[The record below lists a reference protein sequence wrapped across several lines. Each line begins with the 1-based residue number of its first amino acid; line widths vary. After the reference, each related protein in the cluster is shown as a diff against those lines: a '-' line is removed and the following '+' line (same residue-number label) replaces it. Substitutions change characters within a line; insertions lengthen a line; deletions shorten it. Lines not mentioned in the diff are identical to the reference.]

1 MTSDFLTTDK
11 PHFARYFPS
20 LRRESEFNS
29 DIHMFMEDVALW
41 IMPLGGRPE
50 TASDFSV
57 EIRGIGDSVARAV
70 KTLESFVQYRKI
82 DWKELLSD
90 VVTMIARGLV
100 ENGRAVYE
108 IVQDEENP
116 GAYLLRGF
124 TSRRLFRLF
133 GKCVQIVPR
142 AERGQW
148 QKSYFVL
155 PARDVWDITVPRV
168 LMGWRRY
175 RTMRSKL
182 ARFQPVGPSFLMD
195 EMSRNGLPANYD
207 FQRYRRE
214 VELFAA
220 KTTTPWGWH
229 RRDYEDRNWTKFYL
243 SHRILRFRWAQASL
257 REHIVK
263 ELNNLLRRLNI
274 DAEIVVKGLPTP
286 ADILKVQQRMRD
298 GDISFKEAE
307 DKCFV

>member
-1 MTSDFLTTDK
+1 MTSDFPTTDK
-11 PHFARYFPS
+11 PHFARHFPS
-20 LRRESEFNS
+20 LRRESKSNLY
-29 DIHMFMEDVALW
+29 IHMFMEDMALRM
-41 IMPLGGRPE
+41 MPLGGRSK
-50 TASDFSV
+50 TAPDFSI
-57 EIRGIGDSVARAV
+57 EIRGNDDSVARTV
-70 KTLESFVQYRKI
+70 KTLESFVRYRKI
-82 DWKELLSD
+82 DWKDLLSD

-100 ENGRAVYE
+100 ENGRAVYQ

-116 GAYLLRGF
+116 GAYLFRGF

-133 GKCVQIVPR
+133 GRCVQTVPR
-142 AERGQW
+142 ADRGQW

-155 PARDVWDITVPRV
+155 PAWDVWDITVPRV
-168 LMGWRRY
+168 LGGWRGY
-175 RTMRSKL
+175 RTMLSKL
-182 ARFQPVGPSFLMD
+182 ARFQPVVPSFLMD

-207 FQRYRRE
+207 VQHYRRE
-214 VELFAA
+214 TELFVA

-243 SHRILRFRWAQASL
+243 FHRILRFRWAQASL

-286 ADILKVQQRMRD
+286 ADILKAQQRMRD

-307 DKCFV
+307 DKCSV